1 MTSYYEAIRPTVEK
15 ELDLANSATE
25 RADFQEAYAHL
36 ERAHILGQPSTRLH
50 VVVHWR
56 FLVLALRQARLQ
68 DVLGQGFR
76 LIGAALFTAVGL
88 VPHGNTGGTDVS
100 AFKRM
105 PVPEELQMIIGSA
118 RR

>member
-1 MTSYYEAIRPTVEK
+1 MSYTQRIRSHVEAELNASHTAVE
-15 ELDLANSATE
+15 AG
-25 RADFQEAYAHL
+25 DFVTAYRHL

-56 FLVLALRQARLQ
+56 FFVLALRQAHLL
-68 DVLGQGFR
+68 DVIGQGFR

-105 PVPEELQMIIGSA
+105 PIPEELQRIIDSE
-118 RR
+118 